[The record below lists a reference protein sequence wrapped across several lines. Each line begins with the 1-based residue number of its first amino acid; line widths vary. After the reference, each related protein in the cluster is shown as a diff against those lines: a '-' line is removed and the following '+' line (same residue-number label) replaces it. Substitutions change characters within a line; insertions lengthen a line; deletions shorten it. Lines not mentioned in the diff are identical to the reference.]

1 MPSYSL
7 DRTKL
12 LAAGGSETFGAGSLK
27 ILYFKV
33 KSFPESG
40 LKIYQ
45 HKQNGIIFTKRQFHS
60 FQTTGQMM
68 SSVRLY
74 LLPEYT
80 TDGRQHYH
88 GEVSSVYIFVNRKM
102 LELLRVV

>member
-1 MPSYSL
+1 MGFSEKNNFLYHDDEVIEYQVIHL

-40 LKIYQ
+40 LKI
-45 HKQNGIIFTKRQFHS
+45 
-60 FQTTGQMM
+60 
-68 SSVRLY
+68 SSTNL
-74 LLPEYT
+74 
-80 TDGRQHYH
+80 
-88 GEVSSVYIFVNRKM
+88 M
-102 LELLRVV
+102 ELFSQRDNFIHFRRRDR

>member
-45 HKQNGIIFTKRQFHS
+45 QTKWNYFHKETIFFISDNRTDDEQRQAVSASRIHD
-60 FQTTGQMM
+60 
-68 SSVRLY
+68 RRKAA
-74 LLPEYT
+74 LPW
-80 TDGRQHYH
+80 R
-88 GEVSSVYIFVNRKM
+88 GE
-102 LELLRVV
+102 

>member
-12 LAAGGSETFGAGSLK
+12 LAAGGSETFRAGSLK

-45 HKQNGIIFTKRQFHS
+45 QTKWNYFHKETILFISDNWTDDEQRQTVFASRIHN
-60 FQTTGQMM
+60 
-68 SSVRLY
+68 RWKAA
-74 LLPEYT
+74 LP
-80 TDGRQHYH
+80 RR
-88 GEVSSVYIFVNRKM
+88 GE
-102 LELLRVV
+102 

>member
-33 KSFPESG
+33 KSFSESG
-40 LKIYQ
+40 LKISTN
-45 HKQNGIIFTKRQFHS
+45 KMEIFFI

-80 TDGRQHYH
+80 TEGRQHYH
-88 GEVSSVYIFVNRKM
+88 GEVSSVIR
-102 LELLRVV
+102 LS

>member
-1 MPSYSL
+1 MPSYSV

-40 LKIYQ
+40 LKISTTNLMELFSQ
-45 HKQNGIIFTKRQFHS
+45 RDNFIHFRQL
-60 FQTTGQMM
+60 
-68 SSVRLY
+68 VR
-74 LLPEYT
+74 
-80 TDGRQHYH
+80 
-88 GEVSSVYIFVNRKM
+88 
-102 LELLRVV
+102 